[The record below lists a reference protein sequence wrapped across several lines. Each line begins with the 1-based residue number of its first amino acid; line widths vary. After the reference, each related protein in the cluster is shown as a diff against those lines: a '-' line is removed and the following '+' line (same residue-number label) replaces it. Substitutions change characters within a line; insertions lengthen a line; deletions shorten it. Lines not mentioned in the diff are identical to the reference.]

1 MKIALVSTHG
11 GHLTETLQLLDT
23 FEDHEVFFATHHS
36 IRDEEILQIAPAYF
50 SQNIGERSF
59 RFLISFFWAL
69 SVLIRENPDLIL
81 SLGSEI
87 AIPFLFWAKIFRKK
101 RIYIESW
108 CHVKVLSRTG
118 RIAYWLV
125 DEFWVQWPQLL
136 EVCGSKAKYH
146 GAVI

>member
-36 IRDEEILQIAPAYF
+36 IRDEEILQRP
-50 SQNIGERSF
+50 F

-69 SVLIRENPDLIL
+69 SALIRENPDLIL